1 MSLAFSRVTPGMTT
15 APSIPP
21 QPQQLFGYDLVD
33 LIGEGAGSRIYV
45 ASDPATHQIYALKHV
60 IRKEDRDIRFIEQLE
75 VEYEVGR
82 LITHPGLRK
91 TLDLKIEKTL
101 LRKVTGA
108 GLIMEMFDGMPLEQS
123 LPPTMPGV
131 LEVAILT
138 AQALDALHVMGY
150 VHCDLKPS
158 NILVDSRGRVK
169 VIDLGQAARIGS
181 VKERIQGTPDYIAPE
196 QVKRGPVTQR
206 TDIFNFGA
214 TFFWAL
220 TNQKLPT
227 LFTLKKGDNSF
238 LVHDKLQTPQDIR
251 KEIPETLS
259 NLIMECVHVNPAK
272 RPDSMSIVARRLE
285 VIHHVMTTGSGA
297 R

>member
-1 MSLAFSRVTPGMTT
+1 MSLATSRYLPGMTT
-15 APSIPP
+15 APSIPQ

-60 IRKEDRDIRFIEQLE
+60 LRKEEKDIRFIDQLQ

-82 LITHPGLRK
+82 LVNHPGLRR
-91 TLDLKIEKTL
+91 TYDLKIEKSL
-101 LRKVTGA
+101 LRRVTSA
-108 GLIMEMFDGMPLEQS
+108 GLVMEMFDGMPLELN
-123 LPPTMPGV
+123 LPKTIIGV
-131 LEVAILT
+131 LEVAIQT
-138 AQALDALHVMGY
+138 AHALDALHTLGY

-158 NILVDSRGRVK
+158 NILVDSHGKVK
-169 VIDLGQAARIGS
+169 VIDLGQAARLGA

-220 TNQKLPT
+220 TNTKLPT
-227 LFTLKKGDNSF
+227 LFTLKKSENSF
-238 LVHDKLQTPQDIR
+238 LVHDKLQSPIEIR
-251 KEIPETLS
+251 PEVPETLS
-259 NLIMECVHVNPAK
+259 TLIMDCVQLNPAR
-272 RPDSMSIVARRLE
+272 RPETMAIVARRLE
-285 VIHHVMTTGSGA
+285 VFHHVLTTGSQA